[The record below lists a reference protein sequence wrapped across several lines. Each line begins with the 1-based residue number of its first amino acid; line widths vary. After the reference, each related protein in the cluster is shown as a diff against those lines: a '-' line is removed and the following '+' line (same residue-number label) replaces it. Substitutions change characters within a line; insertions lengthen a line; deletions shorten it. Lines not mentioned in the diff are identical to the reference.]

1 MKRCKHCGSIHREYR
16 DQKDGEG
23 RIFHVVECVRGCHR
37 VVSFQSIT
45 NARKLWNEQNIVT
58 QQDMY
63 DKMVELLGAWFDNNT
78 LEQVRVCVKLY
89 ESKIDGAYNE

>member
-1 MKRCKHCGSIHREYR
+1 MKRCKHCGSVHREYQ
-16 DQKDGEG
+16 DQIDNEG

-58 QQDMY
+58 RKDQY
-63 DKMVELLGAWFDNNT
+63 DAVRAVTGFQFLNEKCEEIRNIV
-78 LEQVRVCVKLY
+78 LEY
-89 ESKIDGAYNE
+89 ERKINGVQ